1 MILSTGPRR
10 YFVLV
15 VHVDVHGCEQ
25 NDAFD
30 NLLIIHADTHD
41 GHAVV
46 HHTHNEGADNRSDDL
61 PNTTGGGSAADET
74 RCDNVEFE
82 TRAGL
87 RCSAIQ
93 PGGENQTCQRCKDTH
108 VHKGQETDCRNA
120 DARQSRC
127 LCIAANR
134 VDTATDRR
142 AIHDE
147 RVHANQ
153 HSHDDEHGG
162 QATIG
167 RKQVAEEHN
176 QCRKDEI
183 LRHEHRKR
191 TALDPMFRRAG
202 SMPKLNRE
210 EQRADKR
217 AEDNRGDVKCLKF
230 KQLSAFVVSAGM
242 ALSLLSLPMLQAH
255 AAATDAD
262 ASDSATSKQEM
273 KAQKKAD
280 RKARRAKKNAELS
293 KLEKNGYSPA
303 GTQTSYPQNLQNAQ
317 QKASGQKPTNS
328 PAVAP

>member
-1 MILSTGPRR
+1 
-10 YFVLV
+10 
-15 VHVDVHGCEQ
+15 
-25 NDAFD
+25 
-30 NLLIIHADTHD
+30 
-41 GHAVV
+41 
-46 HHTHNEGADNRSDDL
+46 
-61 PNTTGGGSAADET
+61 
-74 RCDNVEFE
+74 
-82 TRAGL
+82 
-87 RCSAIQ
+87 
-93 PGGENQTCQRCKDTH
+93 
-108 VHKGQETDCRNA
+108 
-120 DARQSRC
+120 
-127 LCIAANR
+127 
-134 VDTATDRR
+134 
-142 AIHDE
+142 
-147 RVHANQ
+147 
-153 HSHDDEHGG
+153 
-162 QATIG
+162 
-167 RKQVAEEHN
+167 
-176 QCRKDEI
+176 
-183 LRHEHRKR
+183 
-191 TALDPMFRRAG
+191 MFRRAG

-262 ASDSATSKQEM
+262 ASDSATSKQET